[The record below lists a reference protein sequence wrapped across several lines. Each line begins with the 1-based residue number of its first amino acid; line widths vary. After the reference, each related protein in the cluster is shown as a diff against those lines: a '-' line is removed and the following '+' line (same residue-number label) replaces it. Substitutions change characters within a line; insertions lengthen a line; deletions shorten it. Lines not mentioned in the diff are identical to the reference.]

1 MKSSY
6 IISIQRVTS
15 YTGKKLDNPEWQYA
29 QYDNYAGSFSTGYPC
44 FGSLEHAIKFNSVK
58 EAEKW
63 FEENKRY
70 ISSYYL
76 GGKNY
81 NLSSLGIRKM
91 EIKFTTMENIKMI

>member
-6 IISIQRVTS
+6 VISIQRVTS
-15 YTGKKLDNPEWQYA
+15 YTGKKLDAPELEYA

-44 FGSLEHAIKFNSVK
+44 FGSLLHAIKFNSVE

-63 FEENKRY
+63 FAEEKT
-70 ISSYYL
+70 YL
-76 GGKNY
+76 DFDSRNY

>member
-15 YTGKKLDNPEWQYA
+15 YTGKKLDNPEWEYA

-44 FGSLEHAIKFNSVK
+44 FGSLLHAIKFNSVK

-63 FEENKRY
+63 FEEEKT
-70 ISSYYL
+70 YL
-76 GGKNY
+76 DFNGRNY

-91 EIKFTTMENIKMI
+91 EIKFTTMENFRIY

>member
-6 IISIQRVTS
+6 VISIQRVTS
-15 YTGKKLDNPEWQYA
+15 YTGKKLDTPEWEYA
-29 QYDNYAGSFSTGYPC
+29 QYDNAGSFSTGYPC
-44 FGSLEHAIKFNSVK
+44 FSSLLHAIKFNSVE

-63 FEENKRY
+63 FKEEKE
-70 ISSYYL
+70 YL
-76 GGKNY
+76 TSMLDRNY

>member
-6 IISIQRVTS
+6 VISIQRVTS
-15 YTGKKLDNPEWQYA
+15 YTGKKLDTPEWEYA

-44 FGSLEHAIKFNSVK
+44 FSSLLHAIKFNSVE

-63 FEENKRY
+63 FKEEKK
-70 ISSYYL
+70 YL
-76 GGKNY
+76 TPILDRNY

-91 EIKFTTMENIKMI
+91 EIKFTTVENIKMI

>member
-15 YTGKKLDNPEWQYA
+15 YTGKKLDNPEWEYA

-44 FGSLEHAIKFNSVK
+44 FGSLLHAIKFNSVE

-63 FEENKRY
+63 FEEEKE
-70 ISSYYL
+70 YL
-76 GGKNY
+76 TPRLNKNY

-91 EIKFTTMENIKMI
+91 EIKFTTVENIKMI